1 MIKISDYIALQL
13 KKYTDHAFIG
23 QGSSILHLLYSIK
36 KIGIK
41 KEIPKTQV
49 ILIIVFFL
57 FL

>member
-36 KIGIK
+36 KLELK
-41 KEIPKTQV
+41 
-49 ILIIVFFL
+49 L
-57 FL
+57 